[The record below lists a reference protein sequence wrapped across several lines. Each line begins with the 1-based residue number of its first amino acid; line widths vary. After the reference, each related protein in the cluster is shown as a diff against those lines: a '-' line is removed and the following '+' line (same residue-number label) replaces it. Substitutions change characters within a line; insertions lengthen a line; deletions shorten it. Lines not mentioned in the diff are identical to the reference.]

1 MNSPYRDRPIEES
14 LELFK
19 KMNSGEIEEG
29 AMVLRAKIDMSNP
42 NMHFR
47 DPIIYR
53 VVNIRTTVQALPGRL
68 IRCMTSPTDRVT
80 SSKE

>member
-29 AMVLRAKIDMSNP
+29 AMVLRAKIDMANP

-53 VVNIRTTVQALPGRL
+53 VVKHPHHRTGTTRRL

-80 SSKE
+80 SLKE